1 MKITNSYNVPAPLVT
16 LASKEYYSK
25 GASQYSVT
33 ELMSPPK
40 VKRLREQYD
49 KEIVQD
55 VSDMLWSMLG
65 SALHVVME
73 RGDTEGWT
81 MEERLFHEVDG
92 VTISGAIDLQHDTE
106 GGGTPY
112 LFVMINFLSKVF
124 MMKHYDSAIVDEL
137 QVLSLFILGEPA
149 SKANSRRVVKF
160 GNMSRLI
167 KSQKALNY
175 SDTFRLQC
183 PPLAKLMTGDLRVSM
198 RIYYATRRPDLDESL
213 ILDLMQGLV
222 YENDRQVKERHTYWG
237 LDAENPRSEI
247 IIEQIPEVVAKK
259 KPRTKRG

>member
-1 MKITNSYNVPAPLVT
+1 
-16 LASKEYYSK
+16 
-25 GASQYSVT
+25 
-33 ELMSPPK
+33 
-40 VKRLREQYD
+40 
-49 KEIVQD
+49 
-55 VSDMLWSMLG
+55 
-65 SALHVVME
+65 
-73 RGDTEGWT
+73 
-81 MEERLFHEVDG
+81 
-92 VTISGAIDLQHDTE
+92 
-106 GGGTPY
+106 
-112 LFVMINFLSKVF
+112 
-124 MMKHYDSAIVDEL
+124 MKHYDSAIVDEL
-137 QVLSLFILGEPA
+137 QVLSLYILGEPA

>member
-1 MKITNSYNVPAPLVT
+1 
-16 LASKEYYSK
+16 
-25 GASQYSVT
+25 
-33 ELMSPPK
+33 
-40 VKRLREQYD
+40 
-49 KEIVQD
+49 
-55 VSDMLWSMLG
+55 
-65 SALHVVME
+65 
-73 RGDTEGWT
+73 
-81 MEERLFHEVDG
+81 
-92 VTISGAIDLQHDTE
+92 
-106 GGGTPY
+106 
-112 LFVMINFLSKVF
+112 

-247 IIEQIPEVVAKK
+247 IIERIPEVVAKK

>member
-1 MKITNSYNVPAPLVT
+1 
-16 LASKEYYSK
+16 
-25 GASQYSVT
+25 
-33 ELMSPPK
+33 
-40 VKRLREQYD
+40 
-49 KEIVQD
+49 
-55 VSDMLWSMLG
+55 
-65 SALHVVME
+65 
-73 RGDTEGWT
+73 
-81 MEERLFHEVDG
+81 
-92 VTISGAIDLQHDTE
+92 
-106 GGGTPY
+106 
-112 LFVMINFLSKVF
+112 MINFLSKVYV
-124 MMKHYDSAIVDEL
+124 MKHYDSAIVDEL
-137 QVLSLFILGEPA
+137 QVLSLYILGEPA

-167 KSQKALNY
+167 KSQKALDY